1 MIIEPERLFL
11 REMTNRE
18 LDAFYKVLAWALENS
33 FKVIWSWWQIGMQLL
48 GDPHPEIPTPF
59 SFLTITIHDKPLS
72 DSLKGGGKFSTLW
85 EFCGKNVGK
94 TRSHHQFAARWR
106 NRRKSGN
113 LSTKKPTFQSVIIKN
128 GGGRWIRTIELGESR
143 FTVCR
148 LWPLGNPTDKIWS
161 G

>member
-1 MIIEPERLFL
+1 
-11 REMTNRE
+11 
-18 LDAFYKVLAWALENS
+18 
-33 FKVIWSWWQIGMQLL
+33 MQFF
-48 GDPHPEIPTPF
+48 GDPHPEVPTPF
-59 SFLTITIHDKPLS
+59 SFLTITIHDTPLS

-128 GGGRWIRTIELGESR
+128 GGGGWIRTIEGIAGR
-143 FTVCR
+143 FTVYCIC
-148 LWPLGNPTDKIWS
+148 PLCNPTKMERVMGIEPT
-161 G
+161 GTGRKQARLPLTYTRIIGAPTGNRTPVN